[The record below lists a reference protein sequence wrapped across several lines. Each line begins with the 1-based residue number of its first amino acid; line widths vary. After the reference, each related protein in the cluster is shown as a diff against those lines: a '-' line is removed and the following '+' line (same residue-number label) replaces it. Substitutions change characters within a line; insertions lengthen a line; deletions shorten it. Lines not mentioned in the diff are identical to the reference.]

1 MGWGFRRRTGL
12 LGGLIHVNASK
23 HGLGLSAGV
32 PGLRLGVNA
41 HGQEYLRGGIPH
53 TGIFYNSML
62 PHNRKREPL
71 HQAVRFS
78 TTVVMLVFVVV
89 FVWLLVLLA

>member
-32 PGLRLGVNA
+32 PGLRVGVNSR
-41 HGQEYLRGGIPH
+41 GQEYFRGGIPG
-53 TGIFYNSML
+53 TGIFYNSIL
-62 PHNRKREPL
+62 SHHRKQEPL
-71 HQAVRFS
+71 HQSVGFF
-78 TTVVMLVFVVV
+78 TVVIVLALVGGFL
-89 FVWLLVLLA
+89 WLVKIS